1 MHISSVPN
9 HGHAVTT
16 DLSQQLIDFYTDA
29 GDSTVRTIKWRP
41 NHGVDFLALFH
52 HHEAQVHKPTG
63 ARQDIHGSDA
73 ISIDVIGAGDRAPV
87 AYRAAIDNEGVNL
100 GQITFAIKVSH
111 GHATARESDSG
122 CGEHKAFYDES
133 VVTE

>member
-29 GDSTVRTIKWRP
+29 GDSAVRTIKWRP

-52 HHEAQVHKPTG
+52 HHDAQVYKSTG
-63 ARQDIHGSDA
+63 ARQNIHGSGA
-73 ISIDVIGAGDRAPV
+73 ISIDVIGTGDGAPV
-87 AYRAAIDNEGVNL
+87 AYRAAIDNEGVHL
-100 GQITFAIKVSH
+100 GQITFAIKVGH
-111 GHATARESDSG
+111 GQAPAWESDSG
-122 CGEHKAFYDES
+122 CGEEQAFYDES
-133 VVTE
+133 VIT